1 MAKLRQ
7 TQESTANTATNYRG
21 QGLVYCQ
28 VDEAARLLEE
38 KKMPWPVVRCAEKFP
53 EPIDTPAVI
62 VGDSCITLSSS
73 AIAALGSDQAR
84 LIYLSDVPKES
95 IEVPIFRLLAA
106 PFSGD
111 VLRRFIASAFAEL
124 ALRGQQAHLD
134 QELGRAKN
142 EINRLNEI
150 GIALSTQRER
160 ESLLSLIL
168 QKSCEITSCD
178 AGSLYLVEEGADGAQ
193 RLRFIITQNHSAQV
207 SFQETVLPLDSSS
220 VAGHV
225 ALTGA
230 EVHIADVYQIPP
242 AFSFGFN
249 RKFDEESGYRSKSML
264 AVPMKNPRGEV
275 IGVVQLINCK
285 PEYETRLDPCTI
297 EEIVIPFPEE
307 CRPLLRSLASQA
319 AVALENIRLYESVEI
334 LFEGFVK
341 ASVSAIEARDPTT
354 HGHSFRVADLTVAL
368 AESVDREATACFRD
382 IHFSRAEMKEIRYAS
397 LLHDFGKVGVREEV
411 LVKAKKLYPWQIE
424 LVKERFAYACKALEQ
439 EQSERKLTYLL
450 EQGRDAYLAQL
461 GSFDRDLAERLRELD
476 EYLEFIL
483 RCNEPTVLPEGNFER
498 LNEVIRGAFIDP
510 KGQRRP
516 LLTPREIMLL
526 SIPQGSLD
534 EKERLQIQSHVNHT
548 FNFLRQIPW
557 TREIRNIPAIAS
569 AHHEKLDGTGY
580 PNRLSAAAIPIQSKM
595 MTIADIY
602 DALSATDRPYKR
614 ALASDRA
621 LDILF
626 DEARRGLIDGAVL
639 ELFREAEIYKLVVH
653 GHPA

>member
-1 MAKLRQ
+1 MAKRRQ
-7 TQESTANTATNYRG
+7 AQDSTENTVRQYTGR
-21 QGLVYCQ
+21 GLVYCQ
-28 VDEAARLLEE
+28 SHEVARLLERE
-38 KKMPWPVVRCAEKFP
+38 KLPWPVVRCVEEFP
-53 EPIDTPAVI
+53 ERLDPPAVI
-62 VGDSCITLSSS
+62 IGDACITFSRSV
-73 AIAALGSDQAR
+73 IAALGSDQAR
-84 LIYLSDVPKES
+84 LIYLSHAPKAS

-106 PFSGD
+106 PLSLEM
-111 VLRRFIASAFAEL
+111 LRRSIAGAFAEL
-124 ALRGQQAHLD
+124 ALRRRQAHLD
-134 QELGRAKN
+134 QELGRARN

-168 QKSCEITSCD
+168 QKSREITSCD
-178 AGSLYLVEEGADGAQ
+178 AGSLYLVDEDGDGAQ
-193 RLRFIITQNHSAQV
+193 QLRFKISQNHSVRV

-225 ALTGA
+225 ALTGS

-242 AFSFGFN
+242 TFPFGFN

-275 IGVVQLINCK
+275 IGVLQLINCK
-285 PEYETRLDPCTI
+285 TEFETRLDRRMF
-297 EEIVIPFPEE
+297 EEVVIPFPEE

-354 HGHSFRVADLTVAL
+354 SGHSFRVADLTVAL
-368 AESVDREATACFRD
+368 AEVVDRDATAGFRD

-411 LVKAKKLYPWQIE
+411 LVKAKKLYPGQIE
-424 LVKERFAYACKALEQ
+424 LVKERFAYARKALEH
-439 EQSERKLTYLL
+439 EQSEQKLTYLL

-461 GSFDRDLAERLRELD
+461 GSFDRALAERLRELD

-483 RCNEPTVLPEGNFER
+483 RCNEPTVLPEGDFER
-498 LNEVIRGAFIDP
+498 LHEVIRGAFVDA

-516 LLTPREIMLL
+516 LLTPREVTLL

-557 TREIRNIPAIAS
+557 TREIKNIPAIAS

-580 PNRLSAAAIPIQSKM
+580 PNRLSGAAIPIQSKM
-595 MTIADIY
+595 MTISDIY

-614 ALASDRA
+614 ALDSERA
-621 LDILF
+621 LAILF
-626 DEARRGLIDGAVL
+626 DEAKRGLIDSEVL
-639 ELFREAEIYKLVVH
+639 KLFQEAEIYKLVSN